1 MAELF
6 DPLDLGGLV
15 LPNRLVVAP
24 MCQYSAIS
32 GFPTEWHTGHLQRL
46 AVSGAGML
54 MLESTAVTLD
64 GRISKNDLAISSDR
78 HGAELGQL
86 LDSIR
91 SVSEVAVGLQI
102 SHAGRKGSV
111 HVPWENKGRFLESTE
126 GAWETVSA
134 SPERR
139 DFDWPIPRELD
150 VSGIANLIENFE
162 SASMRACKSGFDGLE
177 IHMAHG
183 YLLHQF
189 LSPVSNKRKDAFG
202 GSFSNRCRL
211 PLEIVSKVRKVW
223 PKNRILGVRVTG
235 DDWLD
240 GGWTADDCVRLVRE
254 LKMLEVDYVC
264 VSSGG
269 ILPITGLQLG
279 SGYQVHLAEQV
290 KKATNVITRTAGMI
304 KSPYQ
309 ANTIIRNS
317 RADLVAIGRQLIEEP
332 WFVARSAR
340 ELGRTPVIPKQYE
353 RCFSNVVEGET

>member
-1 MAELF
+1 M
-6 DPLDLGGLV
+6 
-15 LPNRLVVAP
+15 
-24 MCQYSAIS
+24 
-32 GFPTEWHTGHLQRL
+32 
-46 AVSGAGML
+46 
-54 MLESTAVTLD
+54 
-64 GRISKNDLAISSDR
+64 
-78 HGAELGQL
+78 
-86 LDSIR
+86 
-91 SVSEVAVGLQI
+91 
-102 SHAGRKGSV
+102 
-111 HVPWENKGRFLESTE
+111 
-126 GAWETVSA
+126 
-134 SPERR
+134 
-139 DFDWPIPRELD
+139 
-150 VSGIANLIENFE
+150 
-162 SASMRACKSGFDGLE
+162 
-177 IHMAHG
+177 
-183 YLLHQF
+183 
-189 LSPVSNKRKDAFG
+189 
-202 GSFSNRCRL
+202 
-211 PLEIVSKVRKVW
+211 RKVW